1 MSIVSLCFT
10 RFGHRYEHRP
20 QLQFSAYAEGFQI
33 MMTDITPRIM
43 TDGSPSTLMDTNCR
57 TLIIGCGLGG
67 LAAAIAIRKVG
78 HEVTILEKR
87 AQLQE
92 VGL

>member
-1 MSIVSLCFT
+1 
-10 RFGHRYEHRP
+10 
-20 QLQFSAYAEGFQI
+20 
-33 MMTDITPRIM
+33 MTDVAPKTMP
-43 TDGSPSTLMDTNCR
+43 DGSPSTLMGTNCH

-67 LAAAIAIRKVG
+67 LAAAIAIRRFG